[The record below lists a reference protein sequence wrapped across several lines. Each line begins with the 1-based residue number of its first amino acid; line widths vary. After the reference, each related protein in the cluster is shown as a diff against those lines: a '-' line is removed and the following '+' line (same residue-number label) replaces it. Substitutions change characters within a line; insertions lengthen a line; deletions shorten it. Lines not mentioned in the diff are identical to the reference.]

1 MGNQLEGQSIP
12 WTPNCGVI
20 KDDNTEAH
28 VRAELAHHPN
38 PFTSSRRRTMDTRH
52 QRNPIG
58 CLLSAL
64 IFLSNQSHDIIAFFS
79 THHFAFDHPEGK
91 KYCYF
96 GANLWAKIKNSS
108 PNWPQT
114 FEKLQHTFSQQHRQI
129 QMDIVGSKNLQI
141 LEFAASFN
149 ISWKV
154 YLFFSIWRPILD
166 VIFGIFFPQK
176 NSGGMW
182 FFFQNCFFGG
192 AGVTTKILT
201 YLTVF

>member
-38 PFTSSRRRTMDTRH
+38 PFTSSRPRTMDTRH

-58 CLLSAL
+58 CRLSAL

-141 LEFAASFN
+141 LRFAASFN

-154 YLFFSIWRPILD
+154 YLFFCQFWTSYL
-166 VIFGIFFPQK
+166 GFFPQK
-176 NSGGMW
+176 KCWGKKSIR

-201 YLTVF
+201 